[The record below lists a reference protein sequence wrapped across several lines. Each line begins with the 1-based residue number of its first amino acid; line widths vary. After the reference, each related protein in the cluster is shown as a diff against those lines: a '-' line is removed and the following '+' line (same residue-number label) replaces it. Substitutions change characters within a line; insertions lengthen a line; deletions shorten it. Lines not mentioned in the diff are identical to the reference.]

1 MIDRYKK
8 LGLCYMDNCD
18 VIIIGSGPAG
28 LTAALY
34 CGRQSLKTLVLEKAL
49 IGGMGTMVPRMENY
63 PGFEQIPGKQLIEFM
78 KNQTLK
84 YAEIRDREDVE
95 NIELLDDGN
104 FTVHTKDNT
113 YQARAVILATGS
125 KHRQLGVPG
134 EGKLLGRGV
143 AFCATCDGPL
153 FIDRKVV
160 VVGGGNGAVQQA
172 IYLDDIGV
180 LVALVHR
187 RGELRAENYLQELM
201 KEREIPIIWNSTVE
215 EIKGDMTVESVLL
228 NNTMTGEQE
237 DLPIDGVFIAVG
249 EIPANQLAKNL
260 GVELDKRGYIITDKA
275 QKTNIPG
282 VYAAGDITGG
292 FNQWVIACGEGA
304 IAALSAYEHIQMKK

>member
-1 MIDRYKK
+1 
-8 LGLCYMDNCD
+8 
-18 VIIIGSGPAG
+18 
-28 LTAALY
+28 
-34 CGRQSLKTLVLEKAL
+34 
-49 IGGMGTMVPRMENY
+49 
-63 PGFEQIPGKQLIEFM
+63 M
-78 KNQTLK
+78 KNQTMK

-113 YQARAVILATGS
+113 YQARTVILATGS

-134 EGKLLGRGV
+134 ERKLLGKGV

-215 EIKGDMTVESVLL
+215 EIKGDTRVESVLL

-304 IAALSAYEHIQMKK
+304 IAALSAYEYIQMKK

>member
-1 MIDRYKK
+1 M
-8 LGLCYMDNCD
+8 GLFYMDSYD
-18 VIIIGSGPAG
+18 VIIVGSGPAG

-34 CGRQSLKTLVLEKAL
+34 SGRQNLKTLVLEKAL
-49 IGGMGTMVPRMENY
+49 IGGMGAMVPRMENY

-78 KNQTLK
+78 KNQTMK
-84 YAEIRDREDVE
+84 YAEIKDREEVE
-95 NIELLDDGN
+95 KIELLDDGN
-104 FTVHTKDNT
+104 FIIHTKNTT
-113 YQARAVILATGS
+113 YQARGVILATGS

-153 FIDRKVV
+153 FIDRKVL

-187 RGELRAENYLQELM
+187 RGELRAENYLQELL
-201 KEREIPIIWNSTVE
+201 KDREIPIIWNSTVE
-215 EIKGDMTVESVLL
+215 EIKGGMTVESVLL
-228 NNTMTGEQE
+228 NNKMTGEQE
-237 DLPIDGVFIAVG
+237 DLPVDGVFIAVG
-249 EIPANQLAKNL
+249 EIPANQLAQDL

-275 QKTNIPG
+275 QKTNIRG
-282 VYAAGDITGG
+282 IFAAGDITDG

-304 IAALSAYEHIQMKK
+304 IAALSAYEHILMKK

>member
-1 MIDRYKK
+1 
-8 LGLCYMDNCD
+8 
-18 VIIIGSGPAG
+18 
-28 LTAALY
+28 
-34 CGRQSLKTLVLEKAL
+34 
-49 IGGMGTMVPRMENY
+49 
-63 PGFEQIPGKQLIEFM
+63 M
-78 KNQTLK
+78 KNQTMK

-113 YQARAVILATGS
+113 YQARTVILATGS

-134 EGKLLGRGV
+134 ERKLLGKGV

-201 KEREIPIIWNSTVE
+201 KEREIPINLE
-215 EIKGDMTVESVLL
+215 FNCRRDQGRYESRKCS
-228 NNTMTGEQE
+228 
-237 DLPIDGVFIAVG
+237 F
-249 EIPANQLAKNL
+249 
-260 GVELDKRGYIITDKA
+260 
-275 QKTNIPG
+275 
-282 VYAAGDITGG
+282 
-292 FNQWVIACGEGA
+292 
-304 IAALSAYEHIQMKK
+304 

>member
-1 MIDRYKK
+1 MII
-8 LGLCYMDNCD
+8 
-18 VIIIGSGPAG
+18 VGSGPAG

-34 CGRQSLKTLVLEKAL
+34 SGRQSLKTLVLEKAL
-49 IGGMGTMVPRMENY
+49 IGGMGAMVPLMENY
-63 PGFEQIPGKQLIEFM
+63 PGFDQIAGKQLIEFM

-84 YAEIRDREDVE
+84 YAEIKDGEEVE
-95 NIELLDDGN
+95 KIELLDDGN
-104 FTVHTKDNT
+104 FAIHTKDNI
-113 YQARAVILATGS
+113 YQARGVILATGS
-125 KHRQLGVPG
+125 KYRQLGVPG
-134 EGKLLGRGV
+134 EAKFLGRGV

-172 IYLDDIGV
+172 VYLDDIGV

-187 RGELRAENYLQELM
+187 RGELRAENYLQELL
-201 KEREIPIIWNSTVE
+201 KKREIPIIWNSTVE
-215 EIKGDMTVESVLL
+215 EIKGDITVESVIL
-228 NNTMTGEQE
+228 NNTVTGEQE

-249 EIPANQLAKNL
+249 EIPTNQLAKDL

-275 QKTNIPG
+275 QRTNISG
-282 VYAAGDITGG
+282 IYAAGDITDG
-292 FNQWVIACGEGA
+292 FNQWVIACSEGA

>member
-1 MIDRYKK
+1 
-8 LGLCYMDNCD
+8 
-18 VIIIGSGPAG
+18 
-28 LTAALY
+28 
-34 CGRQSLKTLVLEKAL
+34 
-49 IGGMGTMVPRMENY
+49 
-63 PGFEQIPGKQLIEFM
+63 
-78 KNQTLK
+78 
-84 YAEIRDREDVE
+84 
-95 NIELLDDGN
+95 
-104 FTVHTKDNT
+104 
-113 YQARAVILATGS
+113 
-125 KHRQLGVPG
+125 
-134 EGKLLGRGV
+134 
-143 AFCATCDGPL
+143 
-153 FIDRKVV
+153 
-160 VVGGGNGAVQQA
+160 
-172 IYLDDIGV
+172 
-180 LVALVHR
+180 VHR
-187 RGELRAENYLQELM
+187 RGELKAENYLQELL

-215 EIKGDMTVESVLL
+215 EIKGDTTVESVLL